1 MERNDLDEFLAMAE
15 LGDRD
20 FTAERRGAVVV
31 SHADGSDPNADPSL
45 DKDEQAAVKKQQVA
59 IAEAT
64 HRDKLKVPRRPP
76 WTKDMHPDLLDQ
88 NERRSFLE
96 WRRALA
102 SVEEDERLVLT
113 PFEKNLEI
121 WRQLWRVCERSDIV
135 VQVVDAR
142 DPLFY
147 RCLDLEAFVKEID
160 PAKKTML
167 LLNKADLLSTELRDA
182 WSQYFDDNGI
192 EYLWWSAKAA
202 TEQVELAEKKEKQ
215 DAAAALASVA
225 ARIGGVE
232 DDFDE
237 GSGGSDSDDGDAK
250 PDDELGTHDRA
261 DDGDDQDDSSNL
273 NRLLSRENL
282 LSILEQRAEIAAG
295 EGARARRRDGRV
307 VVGMVGYPNVGK
319 SSTVNALVAKKVRP
333 CAFPNHHIPPPFAHT
348 RTRRHGYLC
357 PACLS
362 IHRDILVPEGTITL
376 TVCPYIAIYKT
387 DTFLLIPE
395 ENRRQR
401 DAR

>member
-1 MERNDLDEFLAMAE
+1 
-15 LGDRD
+15 
-20 FTAERRGAVVV
+20 
-31 SHADGSDPNADPSL
+31 
-45 DKDEQAAVKKQQVA
+45 
-59 IAEAT
+59 
-64 HRDKLKVPRRPP
+64 
-76 WTKDMHPDLLDQ
+76 
-88 NERRSFLE
+88 
-96 WRRALA
+96 
-102 SVEEDERLVLT
+102 
-113 PFEKNLEI
+113 
-121 WRQLWRVCERSDIV
+121 
-135 VQVVDAR
+135 
-142 DPLFY
+142 
-147 RCLDLEAFVKEID
+147 
-160 PAKKTML
+160 
-167 LLNKADLLSTELRDA
+167 
-182 WSQYFDDNGI
+182 
-192 EYLWWSAKAA
+192 
-202 TEQVELAEKKEKQ
+202 
-215 DAAAALASVA
+215 
-225 ARIGGVE
+225 
-232 DDFDE
+232 
-237 GSGGSDSDDGDAK
+237 
-250 PDDELGTHDRA
+250 
-261 DDGDDQDDSSNL
+261 
-273 NRLLSRENL
+273 L